1 MIFSVASI
9 SGANNEADKSLTQTS
24 DGRATT
30 APCLLECAA
39 IFWRPPVS
47 SMSRL
52 NPRQQEARDYVGG
65 PLLVLAGA
73 GSGKT
78 SVITRK
84 IAHLIQNCGIRA
96 QYIVA
101 MTFTN
106 KAAREMKERVATLL
120 RPGEGRG
127 LTVCTFHN
135 LGLNIIRKEHDKLGY
150 KPGFSIFDESDIKA
164 LLSDIMQKEYSGDD
178 GIDEI
183 KNMIGAWKNDLVL
196 PPEALEKAR
205 NPREQ
210 TAAIVYTHY
219 QRTLKAFNAVDFDDL
234 ILQPVKLFQEHPEV
248 LERWQ
253 NRVRYLLVDEYQDTN
268 ASQYLLVKMLIGMR
282 NQFTVVG
289 DDDQSIY
296 AWRGARPEN
305 LMLLKEDYPSLKIVM
320 LEQNYR
326 STSRIL
332 RCANVLIANN
342 PHAFEKQL
350 WSEMGVGDE
359 IRVIRCKNEEA
370 EAERVAMEILTLHL
384 RTNRPYSDFA
394 ILYRGNYQA
403 KLIELKLQHHQVP
416 YRLSGGNS
424 FFGRQE
430 VKDLMAYL
438 RLLVNPDDD
447 NAYLRVINVPRREIG
462 STTLEKLGNYSTER
476 GISMYAASEELGLGE
491 HLDARYTERLQRFK
505 HWLDGV
511 RHKVALEDPI
521 AALHE
526 MIRDIDYENWIRQ
539 QTASDK
545 AAEFRISNVWF
556 LVEALKNTLEKD
568 EEGDMTIEDAIGK
581 LVLRDMLERQ
591 QEEEENAE
599 GVQMMTLHASKGLEF
614 PCVFIMGM
622 EEEILPHRSSI
633 EADTIEEE
641 RRLAY
646 VGITR
651 ARQTLAFT
659 FAAKR
664 KQYGEIIDCTP
675 SRFLDELP
683 PDDLAWEGLDD
694 APVEVK
700 AARGNNALADIRAM
714 LKR

>member
-1 MIFSVASI
+1 
-9 SGANNEADKSLTQTS
+9 
-24 DGRATT
+24 
-30 APCLLECAA
+30 
-39 IFWRPPVS
+39 
-47 SMSRL
+47 MSRL

-135 LGLNIIRKEHDKLGY
+135 LGLNIIRKEHERLGY

-196 PPEALEKAR
+196 PAEALEKAR

-234 ILQPVKLFQEHPEV
+234 ILLPVKLFQEHPDV

-305 LMLLKEDYPSLKIVM
+305 LMLLKEDYPSLKVVM

-462 STTLEKLGNYSTER
+462 STTLEKLGNYATER

-614 PCVFIMGM
+614 PYVFIMGM

-683 PDDLAWEGLDD
+683 PEDLAWEGLDD